1 MRFLTEL
8 NNINIDDEYMLNNY
22 TIKIKKIKTNNV
34 DISDVVFLN
43 DMSCLTC

>member
-8 NNINIDDEYMLNNY
+8 NNIDDEYMLNNY
-22 TIKIKKIKTNNV
+22 TIKIIKIKTNNV
-34 DISDVVFLN
+34 DISDAVFLN

>member
-8 NNINIDDEYMLNNY
+8 NSITINIDDEYMLNNY
-22 TIKIKKIKTNNV
+22 TIKIKTNNV
-34 DISDVVFLN
+34 DISDAVFFN